1 MIDCMII
8 GDSIA
13 VGTYQQRPE
22 CVTYAK
28 VGITSQQWNQ
38 QNAARDLTANTV
50 IISLGSNDHRG
61 VYTHKELTKLRE
73 KVKGARVFWILPAG
87 NNPSGGVD
95 IHYIQQVVQE
105 VAEQHGDRILKIQ
118 TLSKDGVHPTGSG
131 YRELASRTKF

>member
-87 NNPSGGVD
+87 NNPAGGVD
-95 IHYIQQVVQE
+95 IRYIQQVVRE
-105 VAEQHGDRILKIQ
+105 VAGQHGDTVLPITRLQ
-118 TLSKDGVHPTGSG
+118 ADGVHPTGLG
-131 YRELASRTKF
+131 YRELADQTR